1 MKNILTILTGI
12 VVFGAACNPKP
23 TIIDDLSD
31 ITFELV
37 NEDSTNISFPG
48 HFEGDYVVMGFIYT
62 NCPDICPLV
71 TQNLVKIQ
79 KELNYP
85 DDVQFVAA
93 SFDPFRDTPSV
104 LSKYKDAFRVDKNFT
119 FLTGDTTTVS
129 AFMDSVKVRSQVSM
143 TTTTG
148 DGKEIYFLNHS
159 DKIMV
164 LDPKSR
170 VVLEY
175 GGSMT
180 PVSYIVEDIQKLRN

>member
-1 MKNILTILTGI
+1 MKQLFILLSI
-12 VVFGAACNPKP
+12 VIWVGACKPQPK
-23 TIIDDLSD
+23 IIDDLND
-31 ITFELV
+31 VTFELV
-37 NEDSTNISFPG
+37 NEDSVAVLFPESFR
-48 HFEGDYVVMGFIYT
+48 GDYVVMGFIYT

-79 KELNYP
+79 KEMNYP
-85 DDVQFVAA
+85 EDIQFVAA
-93 SFDPFRDTPSV
+93 SFDPLRDTPSV
-104 LSKYKDAFRVDKNFT
+104 LSKYKDAFRVDKNFS

-129 AFMDSVKVRSQVSM
+129 AFMDSVRVRSQVSM

-148 DGKEIYFLNHS
+148 DGKEVYFLNHS

-164 LDPKSR
+164 LDPKGR